1 MVEAF
6 GGNADLSGMN
16 GTGGLFIQDVVHQA
30 FIAVDEKGT
39 EAAAATAVIVG
50 ETSAP
55 PPATLMIDRP
65 FIFVIMDRPT
75 GTTLFIGRVLDPSA

>member
-1 MVEAF
+1 
-6 GGNADLSGMN
+6 MN

-30 FIAVDEKGT
+30 FVAVDEKGT

-55 PPATLMIDRP
+55 PPATLAIDRP
-65 FIFVIMDRPT
+65 FVFAIIDRPT
-75 GTTLFIGRVLDPSA
+75 GATLFIGRVLDPSA

>member
-6 GGNADLSGMN
+6 SDGADLSGMN
-16 GTGGLFIQDVVHQA
+16 GTGGLFIQDVVHEA

-39 EAAAATAVIVG
+39 EAAAATAVVVG

-55 PPATLMIDRP
+55 PPATLTVDRP
-65 FIFVIMDRPT
+65 FLFAIIDRPT
-75 GTTLFIGRVLDPSA
+75 GATLFIGRVVDPSK